1 MGFPGPRTGKDHAVR
16 VLRNP
21 VAQFVVASLL
31 LFAVIWWGTGQ
42 LSQTAA
48 RHEAVADARVTTEL
62 LAHSVA
68 EPAIPKGLLT
78 GDPGAID
85 RFDRSVLSRLLVGD
99 VRRIKIWREDGTV
112 VYSDETQLIG
122 KRFPLDSEQKSVLD
136 SGATEGGLSDL
147 RRRENRFESEE
158 DGLLEVYTRIDSPE
172 GEPLLFEAYYSVATV
187 QERAAEV
194 LNPFRRISALGLLAI
209 LLLGVPMIGVLTL
222 RLTRASRAR
231 ERLMERAIDSSEAE
245 RRRIARDLHDGVV
258 QELAGTAFALSGA
271 ARDPGVTPHV
281 RSELS
286 RASQSLR
293 RSLRQLRSLL
303 VEIHPPGLNAAG
315 LGAALEDLTAQAA
328 TAGVTPTVTVRGMEG
343 TSDHV
348 VALVWRVA
356 QEAIRNA
363 VRHAG
368 ASAVRIDVLGEGHQV
383 SLTVE
388 DDGIGFD
395 PGADGPQD
403 SYGLRGLQSLVED
416 GGGRLEVQAAPGTG
430 TTVRMVV
437 DRR

>member
-1 MGFPGPRTGKDHAVR
+1 

-31 LFAVIWWGTGQ
+31 LFGVIWWGTGQ

-68 EPAIPKGLLT
+68 EPAIPQGLVT

-85 RFDRSVLSRLLVGD
+85 RFDRAVLSRLLVGD

-122 KRFPLDSEQKSVLD
+122 KRFTLDSEQQNVLH

-147 RRRENRFESEE
+147 RRRENKFEAEE
-158 DGLLEVYTRIDSPE
+158 DGLLEVYTRIESPE

-194 LNPFRRISALGLLAI
+194 LNPFRRISALGLIAI
-209 LLLGVPMIGVLTL
+209 LLLGVPMIGVLTM

-271 ARDPGVTPHV
+271 ARDPGVTPQV
-281 RSELS
+281 RSELT
-286 RASQSLR
+286 RAGEALR

-303 VEIHPPGLNAAG
+303 VEIHPPGLNAGG

-328 TAGVTPTVTVRGMEG
+328 TSGVTPTVTVSGMEG
-343 TSDHV
+343 TPDHV

-368 ASAVRIDVLGEGHQV
+368 ATAVRVEVLGEGHQV
-383 SLTVE
+383 TLTVE

-395 PGADGPQD
+395 PAADGRQD

-416 GGGRLEVQAAPGTG
+416 GGGRLEVQSAPGVG
-430 TTVRMVV
+430 TTVRMGV